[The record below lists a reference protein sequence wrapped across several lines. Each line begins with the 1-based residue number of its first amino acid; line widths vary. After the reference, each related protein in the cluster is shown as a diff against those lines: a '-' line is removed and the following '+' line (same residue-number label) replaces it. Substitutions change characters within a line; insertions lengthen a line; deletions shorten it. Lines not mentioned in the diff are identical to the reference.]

1 MWGTTWTC
9 YYSWGKKRWNGF
21 ADPNK
26 NNIKLKIKVKP
37 LIEIKEINKLAK
49 ISKIIQVIKLKAY
62 RIKLKSILASC
73 IKINTSSKI

>member
-49 ISKIIQVIKLKAY
+49 ISKII
-62 RIKLKSILASC
+62 
-73 IKINTSSKI
+73 